1 VDAVAA
7 RVAGLVSE
15 WVGNL
20 KNAAGN
26 KYLADWSTPS
36 THLLYGYWV
45 GATPDGRK
53 ARTMLGYGL
62 DPRPETTPN
71 SLPERILSAWKLPYL
86 KMTGGYASHI
96 GVRPERAKEAGT
108 LEEKGLW
115 IRDHVITPLFRFAD
129 GGAESPFY
137 VYFNVDT
144 SVHLRRVLENP
155 SKYAPSGIYIMRI
168 HGTFVNFLD
177 LSPAIQEDILQRL
190 EAGNTTSC
198 MAV

>member
-1 VDAVAA
+1 M
-7 RVAGLVSE
+7 
-15 WVGNL
+15 
-20 KNAAGN
+20 NAAGN

-36 THLLYGYWV
+36 AHLPYGDWV

-53 ARTMLGYGL
+53 VGTMLGDGL
-62 DPRPETTPN
+62 DSRPETTPN

-115 IRDHVITPLFRFAD
+115 IRDHVIAPLFRFAD

-198 MAV
+198 MAVRRETIGR